1 MGDVRSWCLRL
12 NSDKVTERRKACDQ
26 LKHLLKDEQVVAAL
40 DCKPSD
46 SFNWDQVFI
55 YAKSYFHKEARKLE
69 EDERKKQN
77 ASQAV
82 VTKTENQ
89 KRLSVTLVKLVLRQ
103 ASLKVPR
110 ISAKNLI
117 DLIFEVLGRRNPYL
131 LENFG
136 GDFVQISVKYL
147 FNFPQYYLAVQGEQ
161 WKDLLK
167 ICLWLYQQDLKHLG
181 KTTIIDAV
189 RKIVECCKMKGIE
202 GHRFLPSSILRKL
215 PNFLTVNMKET
226 SIMTESALQ
235 FSLLHLLLSFT
246 KTMAPEWRYII
257 CRVGEDT
264 LNPVLSMWENVASA
278 RQDMLMEYLNLQIL
292 IHHPQEDG
300 AFHENSNYVND
311 AGIWRRGLHQIFQL
325 IHDYLQQNCVKLK
338 FISVSNAVE
347 DINTIPHLLVLL
359 ASRLCHKLYVDNG
372 DNGTLDITLST
383 QNASISQGGRSA
395 KRRRI
400 EVGFQPLLSMLRE
413 EGTMHHC
420 IPWYQILLEL
430 LSSYKLFFDEEKC
443 SVLLELFTCILAEC
457 TEVAVQ
463 HHLIRCLEGL
473 AHRYNEVFPPNK
485 VEDELRSGKW
495 TLVWDMTL
503 RLVSGKLC
511 SRPGLKL
518 IRVLMELDLIIP
530 NINIFKLFCEG
541 HVSMTEEALTT
552 LRVLLQKVSLP
563 NSFKS
568 ESAALFGSQVRD
580 ARQSILQAVL
590 PNPAEGPVAAL
601 EAPTV
606 LAQIL
611 LMLRHRDTKFVEDD
625 LGLGSASK
633 PQVESNNPE
642 HELKRIEDMF
652 ILYTFSCDIPKMSHC
667 LKEETRKVASKELKI
682 VAEEEKKIIDHVSAF
697 MSQVMEIEDKNAVTV
712 ETLYVIVEALQL
724 LLLLRLHIPD
734 QRLTQLTKLALELI
748 TVGVQKLHHSS
759 EISRWISLF
768 QLFSKLHN
776 LYSQAHTWAKRCKE
790 KTMDGYG
797 TQVVQMLIS
806 HTPRPLLSVVVE
818 WAKAR
823 KDHIVTLSRSGSTQ
837 SDTFRRETS
846 SRGSSP
852 DFEDMFETTSS
863 VDATQFEEM
872 EVERDSEDTNSNL
885 SRVNVRLGD
894 ISIYSHQ
901 DRCLVVGLHWMTLA
915 YRSSAPEDEVDSPLM
930 DIIDM
935 MMEISKLTNLE
946 LIDIALSL
954 HLSHALFTAEYDE
967 DNTEDG
973 LNIISYIGKRY
984 SQDPRVAAFII
995 ECLRDLTLANG
1006 TSVSE
1011 VNRSNMLKMCKGVI
1025 QVQLKNNYC
1034 QCIDEALFFFNAELV
1049 KLDPKREWSKY
1060 SVPELHQCGE
1070 LYKMLSSSSLEL
1082 RILAAKSIHLLFVQT
1097 EGVFLDSKHQDDVFQ
1112 SVYQTVLE
1120 ARTVHGSVPDDFQ
1133 PDEGYTRVATYLLT
1147 LGIIAVTSA
1156 YLETKSLY
1164 ALCVAVVQSNIEP
1177 LVVSKVVRR
1186 IAASRNMSTKQ
1197 YIRQHL
1203 PYLATQ
1209 WLHDQ
1214 KDFQMFPSCLLE
1226 TTSFKS
1232 LLEENLDLLLPVLL
1246 EFNILQPLEALCTD
1260 SEKTINDLLIE
1271 HFPVLMAHIF
1281 PYIAVETYSLEN
1293 VIENTKIKNAKCR
1306 YKFLEKSLGKQNFN
1320 ALVTRYI
1327 GDITL
1332 NIVKLVHDPSICKEG
1347 LVIAPN
1353 PPHFPAIVIEHTLK
1367 FIGDLFE
1374 NKRLAGV
1381 LNSNGRELHKVI
1393 FGVSEYLAKAS
1404 MPHDAGRALSA
1415 ISALVEVM
1423 LFQSNRELD
1432 DSALYTIQILVHTLT
1447 FYVGD
1452 LCKKGCFL
1460 ADYNNQILKKVCLYS
1475 IDNYP
1480 ECLSTCLPVLIS
1492 RLLPFT
1498 KSSSEIW
1505 QSASQVVELVMSSTH
1520 PEIQNVIIHLPS
1532 LPDDDEFACL
1542 DSLRNYHD
1550 QLVAE
1555 NLGYLALYEKV
1566 ENFLSQTTDFAG
1578 PHVLTNLWKEI
1589 KRSRNEIPSL
1599 YKKLNANEES
1609 LGHQLTYHLV
1619 SLASSL
1625 DEKIAI
1631 EASRCLG
1638 ELGPI
1643 ALGSPVF
1650 SLVDK
1655 NLLKFQSLE
1664 SSTDGCAT
1672 SQLIGILNRYLT
1684 TDHIDVGEAASSAL
1698 YKILAT
1704 QDGYK
1709 AARSLEEGVLKAL
1722 YPFISRH
1729 KSKAGSPSDSGID
1742 GAAYKIVVENSEKWI
1757 GESNFEKWISS
1768 LTCLLIEAGC
1778 GSEIMTY
1785 ALPVC
1790 RIKPE
1795 VCMFILPVV
1804 IHMAL
1809 KTDKI
1814 CRRDVLSNQFTI
1826 FFHKHCTESES
1837 SASEHK
1843 RTPSICMDKN
1853 AIQVLLKVINYLRA
1867 QTPAAGFT
1875 KGQRCTPWDRNL
1887 WLKINYLEVAQA
1899 AYYCG
1904 AYFSALLFLEIHCEI
1919 LLSEAHEKDHKQIN
1933 NRQMS
1938 RLQRV
1943 SFHKDSSTMQKLL
1956 LKVYSSLG
1964 DSDGVE
1970 GCGGGA
1976 KLLDPSV
1983 RGIRSK
1989 HRGQWI
1995 KTLEIHDAAN
2005 SLGGMVDA
2013 LKDLRF
2019 FNTLNMILG
2028 GSTLESSPEL
2038 LETHWESAWRL
2049 SQWDSANITEKWET
2063 AGTARC
2069 TSKMNFHQSL
2079 FLALQSIHHQDILI
2093 SKQHTL
2099 LARLQIIENLKLSQV
2114 ESSSAIYPML
2124 SQLQILSEV
2133 EAAANC
2139 LNSRNAENEFV
2150 MLVNELE
2157 RTWTSRDQVSSV
2169 CYTYMEPII
2178 TARSSIVRALMSSH
2192 NKGVCEVLHS
2202 TLLKKSML
2210 ARNSQMLGNSSGCEV
2225 ALVSAVKLDVPLCL
2239 KWRTQLEE
2247 AEVAKSQG
2255 DNHHAMRVLDV
2266 LLEDMQKVDLKDEQ
2280 EVLLCQVIHSY
2291 GCVLMD
2297 SLAKPPRFVIT
2308 EYFNRAVDILEA
2320 RQEPGCRNVLENSYH
2335 KLSVYADKLY
2345 RDVRQYLES
2354 DIIQSKR
2361 ENIARSRKE
2370 IEKLANLSDKTQDII
2385 EKKDLTR
2392 KQSILQKNVQID
2404 QNVLA
2409 DLKKEQEEFLFLA
2422 LQNYLKCLLVSHDYD
2437 LHLYRTV
2444 ALWTENLE
2452 NVNINKLVNTY
2463 GVKIKSHKFV
2473 PLLYQLVARLTC
2485 VADEKKQLFLKT
2497 LLNILERIC
2506 LEHPHHSLPVV
2517 MALAN
2522 AHADDDILKE
2532 SRSSGSRK
2540 KLQQVQG
2547 IEEGRVQAA
2556 KLLVNKLK
2564 KTELGCHVT
2573 ELEKIS
2579 LAYLVLANWSD
2590 GADKHNAGDKVRI
2603 PGNQPL
2609 MNVKNIQYTSA
2620 LTRPLA
2626 LQPSG
2631 HYNPPVI
2638 SSWENQCM
2646 FVGGVNAPKRLTVKT
2661 SDGLSQFELLKG
2673 RDDIRQDAV
2682 MQQVF
2687 GIVNELLC
2695 KNPDTRERALSV
2707 RTYKVLPL
2715 SQKSGLIQWCNNTQA
2730 FGEYL
2735 IGRDKKS
2742 GAHKL
2747 YYPNDYS
2754 AANCRQMM
2762 TKARTESL
2770 EVRYNVFQDI
2780 LNNFHAVFRN
2790 FFFENYPSPHE
2801 WYKRRLAYTRSV
2813 ATNSMVG
2820 YILGLGD
2827 RHVENILLDKSS
2839 AELIHI
2845 DLGIAFDFGKILPT
2859 PETVPFRLTQDVR
2872 DGLGVLGVEGPLRQ
2886 CCEATLRVLRS
2897 SAEVL
2902 VTVVEVL
2909 RHDPL
2914 YQWTLSPQQVARLQ
2928 DESGQGIDINS
2939 ASMADRVVLRL
2950 QQKLAGFEDGF
2961 SRNVSEQVTVLIQ
2974 QATNE
2979 PNLSR
2984 LFPGWQPYV

>member
-12 NSDKVTERRKACDQ
+12 NSDKITERRKACDQ

-55 YAKSYFHKEARKLE
+55 YAKTYFQKEARKLE
-69 EDERKKQN
+69 DDERKKQN

-89 KRLSVTLVKLVLRQ
+89 KRLAVTLLKLVLRQ

-110 ISAKNLI
+110 ISARILI

-131 LENFG
+131 LENYA
-136 GDFVQISVKYL
+136 GDFLQLCVKYL
-147 FNFPQYYLAVQGEQ
+147 FSFPQYYLAVHGEQ

-167 ICLWLYQQDLKHLG
+167 ICFWLYQQDLRHLG
-181 KTTIIDAV
+181 KTVVIDAV

-215 PNFLTVNMKET
+215 PNFLSVNMKET
-226 SIMTESALQ
+226 SVMTESALQ

-246 KTMAPEWRYII
+246 KAMAPEWRYVI

-292 IHHPQEDG
+292 VHHPQKDG
-300 AFHENSNYVND
+300 AFNENSSYVND
-311 AGIWRRGLHQIFQL
+311 SGIWRRGLHQIFQL
-325 IHDYLQQNCVKLK
+325 IHDYLQQNSVKLK
-338 FISVSNAVE
+338 FISLSNPVE

-359 ASRLCHKLYVDNG
+359 ASRLCHKLFVDTG
-372 DNGTLDITLST
+372 EHGTLDITLNTQST
-383 QNASISQGGRSA
+383 SISQGGRAA

-400 EVGFQPLLSMLRE
+400 EVGFQPLLSLLRE

-430 LSSYKLFFDEEKC
+430 LKSYKLFFDEEKC

-457 TEVAVQ
+457 TEVVVQ
-463 HHLIRCLEGL
+463 HHMIRCLEGL
-473 AHRYNEVFPPNK
+473 ACRYNEAFSSNHAK
-485 VEDELRSGKW
+485 DDLRSGKW
-495 TLVWDMTL
+495 TPIWDMTL

-518 IRVLMELDLIIP
+518 IKTLMDLDLVIP
-530 NINIFKLFCEG
+530 NVNVFKLFYEG
-541 HVSMTEEALTT
+541 HVSMTEEALAA
-552 LRVLLQKVSLP
+552 LKVLLQKVSLP

-568 ESAALFGSQVRD
+568 ESAALFGGQVKD
-580 ARQSILQAVL
+580 AHQTILQAIL
-590 PNPAEGPVAAL
+590 PNPTEGPVTAL

-611 LMLRHRDTKFVEDD
+611 LMLRHRDTKCAENH
-625 LGLGSASK
+625 LGLASVRK
-633 PQVESNNPE
+633 LQNEGNIPE
-642 HELKRIEDMF
+642 NELKRLEEIF
-652 ILYTFSCDIPKMSHC
+652 ILCTFSCDIPKIGNHVD
-667 LKEETRKVASKELKI
+667 EQTREVVSSELKI
-682 VAEEEKKIIDHVSAF
+682 VAEEEKKMIDHIFLF
-697 MSQVMEIEDKNAVTV
+697 MKQILQIEDNDSMTV
-712 ETLYVIVEALQL
+712 EALHVIVEALQL
-724 LLLLRLHIPD
+724 LLVLCLHISD
-734 QRLTQLTKLALELI
+734 QRLKELTKQALQLI
-748 TVGVQKLHHSS
+748 TVGVQKVSHSS
-759 EISRWISLF
+759 ELSRWISLY

-776 LYSQAHTWAKRCKE
+776 YYYQAHTWARCCKE

-797 TQVVQMLIS
+797 IQVVQMLVS
-806 HTPRPLLSVVVE
+806 YTPKPLLSLVVE

-823 KDHIVTLSRSGSTQ
+823 KDHIVNLSRSGSSQ
-837 SDTFRRETS
+837 GDSFRRES
-846 SRGSSP
+846 LSRGSSP
-852 DFEDMFETTSS
+852 DFEDLFESTSS

-872 EVERDSEDTNSNL
+872 EVEQDNEDTNSNL
-885 SRVNVRLGD
+885 SRGNVRLGD
-894 ISIYSHQ
+894 INIYSHQ
-901 DRCLVVGLHWMTLA
+901 DRCLVMGLHWMTLA
-915 YRSSAPEDEVDSPLM
+915 YRSSLPEGEADPPLV

-935 MMEISKLTNLE
+935 MLEISKLPDLE

-954 HLSHALFTAEYDE
+954 QLSHALFTGEYDG
-967 DNTEDG
+967 DNVEDG

-995 ECLRDLTLANG
+995 ECLKDLISVNG
-1006 TSVSE
+1006 TSVTE
-1011 VNRSNMLKMCKGVI
+1011 MNQGNILKMCKGVI

-1034 QCIDEALFFFNAELV
+1034 QCIDEALFHFNAELV

-1060 SVPELHQCGE
+1060 SVPELPECGE
-1070 LYKMLSSSSLEL
+1070 LYKTLSSPSLEL
-1082 RILAAKSIHLLFVQT
+1082 RIMAAKSIYLLFT
-1097 EGVFLDSKHQDDVFQ
+1097 PEEGSFLDSGHQDEIFR

-1120 ARTVHGSVPDDFQ
+1120 ACTVHGSVPDDFQ
-1133 PDEGYTRVATYLLT
+1133 KDEGNTRIATYLLT
-1147 LGIIAVTSA
+1147 LGIIAVTSP

-1164 ALCVAVVQSNIEP
+1164 GLCLAVVQSNIEP
-1177 LVVSKVVRR
+1177 TVVSKVIRR
-1186 IAASRNMSTKQ
+1186 IALSRNMSLKQ
-1197 YIRQHL
+1197 YIRQHF

-1209 WLHDQ
+1209 WIHDQ

-1226 TTSFKS
+1226 SATYES

-1246 EFNILQPLEALCTD
+1246 EFNILQPIEALCTGG
-1260 SEKTINDLLIE
+1260 EKNVNDLLIE
-1271 HFPVLMAHIF
+1271 HFPVLMARIL

-1293 VIENTKIKNAKCR
+1293 VIETGKIHSAKGR
-1306 YKFLEKSLGKQNFN
+1306 YKLLEKSLGKQNFN
-1320 ALVTRYI
+1320 VLVTRYI
-1327 GDITL
+1327 GDIAL
-1332 NIVKLVHDPSICKEG
+1332 NIVKLVHDPCIYKEG
-1347 LVIAPN
+1347 LVITPN
-1353 PPHFPAIVIEHTLK
+1353 PPHFPPIVIEHTLK

-1374 NKRLAGV
+1374 DKTLAGV

-1393 FGVSEYLAKAS
+1393 FGVSEFLAKAS

-1415 ISALVEVM
+1415 ISAVVEVV
-1423 LFQSNRELD
+1423 LFKSNGELD

-1447 FYVGD
+1447 FYVGE
-1452 LCKKGCFL
+1452 LCKKSYFL
-1460 ADYNNQILKKVCLYS
+1460 ADYNNQILSKLCRYAIV
-1475 IDNYP
+1475 NYP

-1498 KSSSEIW
+1498 KMSSKIW
-1505 QSASQVVELVMSSTH
+1505 QSTFEVVELVMSSTH
-1520 PEIQNVIIHLPS
+1520 QAIHNVIVNLSS
-1532 LPDDDEFACL
+1532 LPDDEDYACL

-1550 QLVAE
+1550 QLVSE

-1566 ENFLSQTTDFAG
+1566 ENFLCQTRDYAD
-1578 PHVLTNLWKEI
+1578 PHVLTNLCKEV
-1589 KRSRNEIPSL
+1589 KKNRNGISSI
-1599 YKKLNANEES
+1599 YNQSNANEES
-1609 LGHQLTYHLV
+1609 LGHQLTYRLV

-1625 DEKIAI
+1625 DEKISI

-1643 ALGSPVF
+1643 ALGSPIF
-1650 SLVDK
+1650 YIVDK
-1655 NLLKFQSLE
+1655 NPFQIQFKENL
-1664 SSTDGCAT
+1664 DINVI
-1672 SQLIGILNRYLT
+1672 SQLIKILNRYLT
-1684 TDHIDVGEAASSAL
+1684 TDSVDVAEAASSAL

-1709 AARSLEEGVLKAL
+1709 AARTLEESVLRAL
-1722 YPFISRH
+1722 YPFMSRH
-1729 KSKAGSPSDSGID
+1729 RSKAGSPSESGID
-1742 GAAYKIVVENSEKWI
+1742 CATYKFIVEDCGKWI
-1757 GESNFEKWISS
+1757 GGSNFENWISS

-1778 GSEIMTY
+1778 GSEILTY
-1785 ALPVC
+1785 VLPVC

-1795 VCMFILPVV
+1795 ACLFVLPIA
-1804 IHMAL
+1804 IHETL
-1809 KTDKI
+1809 RTDKI
-1814 CRRDVLSNQFTI
+1814 NRREVLSNQFTL
-1826 FFHKHCTESES
+1826 FFHKHCTKIEGSVS
-1837 SASEHK
+1837 QQN
-1843 RTPSICMDKN
+1843 RTPSIYMDKN

-1867 QTPAAGFT
+1867 QTPTTSFT
-1875 KGQRCTPWDRNL
+1875 NSQKCTPWDKNF
-1887 WLKINYLEVAQA
+1887 WLKVNYLEVAQA

-1904 AYFSALLFLEIHCEI
+1904 AYFSALLFLEIHCDVLI
-1919 LLSEAHEKDHKQIN
+1919 SEAQEKDHKQIN
-1933 NRQMS
+1933 NRQVPK
-1938 RLQRV
+1938 LQRV
-1943 SFHKDSSTMQKLL
+1943 SFHKDFSTMQKLL

-2005 SLGGMVDA
+2005 SAVGVIDV

-2019 FNTLNMILG
+2019 FNTLKLVLG
-2028 GSTLESSPEL
+2028 GSSLESSPEL
-2038 LETHWESAWRL
+2038 QGTYWESAWRL
-2049 SQWDSANITEKWET
+2049 SQWDSANIAEKWDT
-2063 AGTARC
+2063 ACAAKLTHN
-2069 TSKMNFHQSL
+2069 MDFHQSL
-2079 FLALQSIHHQDILI
+2079 FLALQSIHHRDLSL

-2099 LARLQIIENLKLSQV
+2099 RARLQIIENLKLSQV
-2114 ESSSAIYPML
+2114 ESSSTIYPLL

-2133 EAAANC
+2133 ETAANC
-2139 LNSRNAENEFV
+2139 LNSKNSENEFIRS
-2150 MLVNELE
+2150 VNELE
-2157 RTWTSRDQVSSV
+2157 STWTSRDEVSNV
-2169 CYTYMEPII
+2169 CYTYMEPIM
-2178 TARSSIVRALMSSH
+2178 TARSSILRALLSSH
-2192 NKGVCEVLHS
+2192 QKGVREVLHS

-2210 ARNSQMLGNSSGCEV
+2210 ARNCQILGSNCGCEA
-2225 ALVSAVKLDVPLCL
+2225 ALVSAVKLDVPQCL
-2239 KWRTQLEE
+2239 KWKTQLEE

-2255 DNHHAMRVLDV
+2255 DIYHAMRVLDI
-2266 LLEDMQKVDLKDEQ
+2266 LLEDMQKFEIRDDQ
-2280 EVLLCQVIHSY
+2280 EILFCQVIHSY

-2297 SLAKPPRFVIT
+2297 SLAKPPRVVIT
-2308 EYFNRAVDILEA
+2308 EYFNRAVDILES
-2320 RQEPGCRNVLENSYH
+2320 RQESECRKVLENSYH

-2354 DIIQSKR
+2354 DTIQSKR
-2361 ENIARSRKE
+2361 ENIIRSQQE
-2370 IEKLANLSDKTQDII
+2370 IMKLINLMEKTKDVA

-2392 KQSILQKNVQID
+2392 KQSILAKNVKVD
-2404 QNVLA
+2404 QNVLD
-2409 DLKKEQEEFLFLA
+2409 DLEKEREEFLFLA
-2422 LQNYLKCLLVSHDYD
+2422 LQNYLKCLLVSHNYD

-2452 NVNINKLVNTY
+2452 NTDINKLMNTY
-2463 GVKIKSHKFV
+2463 GIKIKSHKFV

-2485 VADEKKQLFLKT
+2485 VEDKKKQLFLKT
-2497 LLNILERIC
+2497 LQNILERIC

-2522 AHADDDILKE
+2522 AHADEEILKD
-2532 SRSSGSRK
+2532 SRSSSGRK
-2540 KLQQVQG
+2540 KLQVQG

-2564 KTELGCHVT
+2564 KTELGSHVA
-2573 ELEKIS
+2573 ELERIS
-2579 LAYLVLANWSD
+2579 LAYLALANWSD
-2590 GADKHNAGDKVRI
+2590 GIDKHNAGDKVKI
-2603 PGNQPL
+2603 PSNQPL
-2609 MNVKNIQYTSA
+2609 MNIRNIQYTSA
-2620 LTRPLA
+2620 LTRPLV

-2631 HYNPPVI
+2631 QYNPPVI
-2638 SSWENQCM
+2638 TSWENVCT
-2646 FVGGVNAPKRLTVKT
+2646 FVGGVNAPKRMTVKT

-2687 GIVNELLC
+2687 GIVNELLS
-2695 KNPDTRERALSV
+2695 KNPGTSERALSM
-2707 RTYKVLPL
+2707 RTYRVVPL

-2747 YYPNDYS
+2747 YYPNDYN
-2754 AANCRQMM
+2754 AATCRQMM
-2762 TKARTESL
+2762 INARPESQ
-2770 EVRYNVFQDI
+2770 EVRHHVFQDI
-2780 LNNFHAVFRN
+2780 LDNFHAVFRN
-2790 FFFENYPSPHE
+2790 FFLENYPSPHE

-2827 RHVENILLDKSS
+2827 RHVENILLDKST

-2859 PETVPFRLTQDVR
+2859 PETVPFRLTQDVL

-2886 CCEATLRVLRS
+2886 SCEATLRVLRS

-2928 DESGQGIDINS
+2928 DEGENQEIGINS
-2939 ASMADRVVLRL
+2939 ASMADRVVLRV

-2974 QATNE
+2974 QATSE
-2979 PNLSR
+2979 SNLSR
-2984 LFPGWQPYV
+2984 LFPGWQPYL